1 METATGQTATPRG
14 IAIHATHSY
23 QALSGT
29 RDQYRTRHSSCPLGA
44 YSLVGIAL
52 NLRSAGDAGEE
63 RSVQLL
69 SASRSP
75 RSSFHGAEG
84 GRSKMEGIVCR

>member
-29 RDQYRTRHSSCPLGA
+29 RDQYRTRHSSCPVGA

-52 NLRSAGDAGEE
+52 NLILQGK
-63 RSVQLL
+63 L
-69 SASRSP
+69 
-75 RSSFHGAEG
+75 
-84 GRSKMEGIVCR
+84 GRKGRCSY